1 MLILGR
7 LNPYVSENTIH
18 SNFYD
23 WTKNYCLAN
32 LSWHLS
38 NMIKCH
44 DWSPQTTAAFV
55 TTHAFVNER
64 KFLNLPPPK
73 KKPCQQTKCPGDF
86 YSNISALMWTSATL
100 NINTKLT
107 EYSISSTV
115 PNWFDPS
122 GESWHCGL
130 QHFHS

>member
-1 MLILGR
+1 MTDPHRPLQPLSQHMLL
-7 LNPYVSENTIH
+7 SMKENSST
-18 SNFYD
+18 
-23 WTKNYCLAN
+23 
-32 LSWHLS
+32 
-38 NMIKCH
+38 
-44 DWSPQTTAAFV
+44 SPLQ
-55 TTHAFVNER
+55 
-64 KFLNLPPPK
+64 

-122 GESWHCGL
+122 GES
-130 QHFHS
+130 